1 MRKLRQL
8 FAWGALCTL
17 SVMSQVLQAETMTVV
32 SNTSSG
38 IQDANYTA
46 TLSDGTVLG
55 FNANFGNSDRNYFC
69 GAISSRTELTVP
81 DSLLLYSSG
90 GATMVPVR
98 RIGYNRLDFDKAAQV
113 TSLTI
118 PATIIELK
126 YLAPIKELHVKS
138 YFSSVNTGTLSVLDR
153 LLVPADNLDSYLGDA
168 NWYNYV
174 FINAE
179 GMEPT
184 KLTINVTKP
193 GEFAQLLLEKTDNWN
208 KVNELTVTGS
218 LNDDDL
224 NVFKRMKQ
232 LLKLDLSKAAINKIP
247 NKFDGFNYWVGSS
260 YAEQRQGFN
269 VLETLVL
276 PELES
281 IGDYAFTQCY
291 RLKSLTMPKVKTIG
305 IAAFAQ
311 CGLSSISLPEGLT
324 SMGNYAFFRS
334 QLTSVTI
341 PNSMTTISGWCFNEN
356 SKLAHITLPETVTEL
371 GTHAISCTSIDTLS
385 LFSVLTIG
393 ESAFWNCSKLR
404 SVTFGEN
411 LETIGYRA
419 FEKTP
424 LTEVELPGNLRE
436 VNQSFYDCKGLKKV
450 VCHTAAP
457 PTSNNGDL
465 LYGCD
470 KTDVKLYV
478 PALAID
484 YYRAANGWKEFY
496 TILPIDEKANYLLFR
511 NNAFTIADGSAIA
524 DGCRLYLNSG
534 QASVTYNDSVNTLS
548 MSLYNQ
554 WCNLGISGYNG
565 MENYRRDYD
574 HTSLIACGPMR
585 ADSICTEMYLPSR
598 SIWYFISLPYD
609 VQVKDIACSD
619 GVLYALRKY
628 SGLKRSQQQTNN
640 WINLTPDSV
649 MHAHEGYILKC
660 SADKTTIWFP
670 AMNNGNKNKTFERN
684 DAVVALNEYVSEFE
698 HNRSWNLVGNPYP
711 CWYDTR
717 FMDFTAPIT
726 VWNRYNSRYDAF
738 SPVDDSYVLHPAEA
752 FFVQRPVEQ
761 AAITFAADGR
771 QTNATVRTLEAPH
784 RAPAVA
790 RARTLYNMEL
800 TGDAGTDHTRLVIN
814 SLASTAY
821 ELDKDAAKLIEAD
834 NTSLLL
840 YTLDDGVRYA
850 INERDMSNGIVA
862 LGCYLPADGDYTLS
876 LTTPQGETATL
887 LDRLTGHS
895 TTRPGDYTFSAS
907 AGTVD
912 NRFELAFTRT
922 AVTDV
927 NSDNERFTV
936 EDGTVTANTP
946 CTIYAIDGR
955 CVGTCTPGTPVAL
968 PKGIYVISGKNVNHK
983 IVVK

>member
-1 MRKLRQL
+1 MPQ
-8 FAWGALCTL
+8 T
-17 SVMSQVLQAETMTVV
+17 LQAETMTVV

-38 IQDANYTA
+38 IENAQFTA

-55 FNANFGNSDRNYFC
+55 FYAYFNSSPYASFC
-69 GAISSRTELTVP
+69 GAISSGIEITVP
-81 DSLLLYSSG
+81 DTLVYYPTSG
-90 GATMVPVR
+90 AAKKAPVKY
-98 RIGYNRLDFDKAAQV
+98 IGYNRLDFDEAASV

-118 PATIIELK
+118 PATVTRMN
-126 YLAPIKELHVKS
+126 YLASTIKELHTKNYISDVS
-138 YFSSVNTGTLSVLDR
+138 YSALSSLDR
-153 LLVPADNLDSYLGDA
+153 VLVPADKLDAYLG
-168 NWYNYV
+168 NESWRNYV
-174 FINAE
+174 LINAD
-179 GMEPT
+179 GVGPV

-193 GEFAQLLLEKTDNWN
+193 GEFAQKLLEKTDNWN
-208 KVNELTVTGS
+208 KVNELTVTGT

-232 LLKLDLSKAAINKIP
+232 LSKLDLSKATGFSGIP
-247 NKFDGFNYWVGSS
+247 TSFDGANS
-260 YAEQRQGFN
+260 YTAGRSGFN

-281 IGDYAFTQCY
+281 IGNCAFSGCY
-291 RLKSLTMPKVKTIG
+291 RLKSVTIPKVKTIG
-305 IAAFAQ
+305 YGAFGE
-311 CGLSSISLPEGLT
+311 CGLSAISLPEGLT
-324 SMGNYAFFRS
+324 SMGDYAFYRS
-334 QLTSVTI
+334 QIVSVTI
-341 PNSMTTISGWCFNEN
+341 PTSITKINNYCFQEC
-356 SKLAHITLPETVTEL
+356 SKLIRVTLPQSVAEIGNSAFSKT
-371 GTHAISCTSIDTLS
+371 AIDTLQ
-385 LFSVLTIG
+385 LPGVVTINQY
-393 ESAFWNCSKLR
+393 AFNECSKLR
-404 SVTFGEN
+404 SVTFSDKLN
-411 LETIGYRA
+411 ALEYNA
-419 FEKTP
+419 FYQTP
-424 LTEVELPGNLRE
+424 LTEVELPWNLRTT
-436 VNQSFYDCKGLKKV
+436 NQPFYNCKSLKKV
-450 VCHTAAP
+450 VCHAATP
-457 PTSNNGDL
+457 PTCSNNDP

-478 PALAID
+478 PRLAVD
-484 YYRAANGWKEFY
+484 NYRAANGWKAFY
-496 TILPIDEKANYLLFR
+496 TILPIEEKAKDLVFL
-511 NNAFTIADGSAIA
+511 NNAFTITDGSTIA
-524 DGCRLYLNSG
+524 DDCRFLLWGG
-534 QASVTYNDSVNTLS
+534 QASVTYTDSVNTLS
-548 MSLYNQ
+548 MSLYDQ
-554 WCNLGISGYNG
+554 WCNLGTSGYNG
-565 MENYRRDYD
+565 MANYRDSYY

-598 SIWYFISLPYD
+598 SVWYFISLPYD
-609 VQVKDIACSD
+609 VQVKDITYTD
-619 GVLYALRKY
+619 GVFYALRKY

-771 QTNATVRTLEAPH
+771 QTNATVRTLEAPR
-784 RAPAVA
+784 RAPAVG
-790 RARTLYNMEL
+790 RSRTLYNMEL

-895 TTRPGDYTFSAS
+895 TTLPGDYTFSAS